1 MKTSLIENFRLP
13 RYNEIP
19 NVGLYLDQVT
29 KYIDDYLKP
38 IGDSTTNRN
47 IDPEAKEYTPALTSS
62 MISNYVKKKIIDNPI
77 KKQYY
82 RDQIAYLI
90 FIAMAKSVLSL
101 EDIKL
106 MIHLQKMTYMPEKA
120 YNYFVEEL
128 ENVLKIVFEG
138 GTDYKELGSDRTRE
152 KTMLRNTVIA
162 ISHKVYLDLVFA
174 EVRAEEEL

>member
-1 MKTSLIENFRLP
+1 MKTSLIEQFRLP
-13 RYNEIP
+13 RYSEIP

-38 IGDSTTNRN
+38 IGDATTNRGV
-47 IDPEAKEYTPALTSS
+47 DPDAKEYTPALTPS
-62 MISNYVKKKIIDNPI
+62 MISNYVKKKIIDNPV

-82 RDQIAYLI
+82 REQVAYLI
-90 FIAMAKSVLSL
+90 FIAMAKQVLSL

-138 GTDYKELGSDRTRE
+138 GTDYKELGKDKTRE
-152 KTMLRNTVIA
+152 KAMLRNTVIA
-162 ISHKVYLDLVFA
+162 ISHKVYLDVVFA
-174 EVRAEEEL
+174 EVRAGEEL